1 MESQRCLGL
10 LGLCLQRGLLGMGL
24 VGTRMR
30 TMGMMGMGMMRMRI
44 RMMGK
49 GMVGMMGMTWLMG
62 LMGMLKLCCHS
73 I

>member
-10 LGLCLQRGLLGMGL
+10 PGLCLQRGLLGMGL

-30 TMGMMGMGMMRMRI
+30 TMGMMGMGMGMMGMRI

-62 LMGMLKLCCHS
+62 MLKLCYHS